1 MDSLWGTTWGDIVMT
16 LLISMT
22 PVLELRAAIPAAV
35 IAGLNLHIA
44 FLAAIIGNLIPVP
57 FIIVFIRIWKF
68 CVTEVH

>member
-44 FLAAIIGNLIPVP
+44 L
-57 FIIVFIRIWKF
+57 FIITLF
-68 CVTEVH
+68 CVECIKE